1 MTLSSNQTGQKG
13 EQVAQSILR
22 QKGLVIEAT
31 NWRSPSTTE
40 KLGEIDIIARD
51 PQQNL
56 LVFVEVKTRKTD
68 AYGLPIE
75 AVDARKQQQ
84 LMALAE
90 IYLSLHTHIPTFGL
104 RFDVISVYYPGQGR
118 PADVQHFENA
128 F

>member
-1 MTLSSNQTGQKG
+1 MTLSFNETGQKG
-13 EQVAQSILR
+13 ERVAQSLLR

-31 NWRSPSTTE
+31 NWRSPHHSE

-68 AYGLPIE
+68 AYGAPIE
-75 AVDARKQQQ
+75 AVDQRKQSQ

-90 IYLSLHTHIPTFGL
+90 IYLSLHTHIPTFGI
-104 RFDVISVYYPGQGR
+104 RFDVVSVHYPGQGR
-118 PADVQHFENA
+118 PADVQHIENA

>member
-1 MTLSSNQTGQKG
+1 MTLSSHQTGQKG
-13 EQVAQSILR
+13 EHVAQSVLR
-22 QKGLVIEAT
+22 QKGFEIEAT
-31 NWRSPSTTE
+31 NWRSPNASE
-40 KLGEIDIIARD
+40 KLGEIDIIARH

-68 AYGLPIE
+68 AYGLPVE

-90 IYLSLHTHIPTFGL
+90 IYLSLHTHIPTFGI
-104 RFDVISVYYPGQGR
+104 RFDVISVFYPGQGR
-118 PADVQHFENA
+118 PAEVEHFENA